1 MKVLFVFGGLP
12 HYFNKVMNRI
22 NEHPEMDVSVIAPL
36 GKGSTI
42 GSGVHESDKDIGFEL
57 TRLEE
62 YNTFYGK
69 PFFRGFYAAIKKIKP
84 DVIVIG
90 WPYFLAFVFKPLLLI
105 RLKLAGIKLISKE
118 IPFTVPAYN
127 ENITEFTNRCADSQK
142 DEKIFHSKSVFRFHQ
157 LLRKYLYTFAF
168 DHAVLYIESGIP
180 IIRSYGLKEKNIT
193 VTFNSPDTDAI
204 FKTLDDINSNHKI
217 PVKDPYRLLHIGRL
231 VKWKNVDLLI
241 KAVDLLKEKYPRL
254 NLCVIGKGE
263 EENNL
268 KNLVDDLHLSAQ
280 VKFLGAIYEG
290 EDQSMEMLKSGIY
303 VLAGMGG
310 LSINEA
316 MAHSLPV
323 ICTIA
328 DGTEQHLVI
337 DGLNGFK
344 FKDNDLNDLV
354 LKIEQALHADRQKM
368 GEASLKLIQ
377 EKYNIG
383 TVANLYIKAFL
394 LQKGQ

>member
-22 NEHPEMDVSVIAPL
+22 NGHPEMDVSVIAPL

-42 GSGVHESDKDIGFEL
+42 GSGVHESDNNIGFEL
-57 TRLEE
+57 TRLQE
-62 YNTFYGK
+62 YKTFYGK
-69 PFFRGFYAAIKKIKP
+69 PFFKGFYQSVKNIKP

-90 WPYFLAFVFKPLLLI
+90 WPYFLAFVFKPLLL
-105 RLKLAGIKLISKE
+105 LKLKMAGIKLISKE
-118 IPFTVPAYN
+118 IPFTVPAFN
-127 ENITEFTNRCADSQK
+127 ESISEFSNRCAESQK

-157 LLRKYLYTFAF
+157 WLRKYLYTFAF

-180 IIRSYGLKEKNIT
+180 IIKSYGLKDENIT

-204 FKTLDDINSNHKI
+204 FTTLNQLQANNKT
-217 PVKDPYRLLHIGRL
+217 PAKDRFRLLHIGRL

-241 KAVDLLKEKYPRL
+241 KAVDVLHLKYPQL
-254 NLCVIGKGE
+254 NLCIIGKGE

-268 KNLVDDLHLSAQ
+268 KKLVDDLQLTSQ

-290 EDQSMEMLKSGIY
+290 EDQSTEMLKSGIY

-316 MAHSLPV
+316 MAHALPI

-344 FKDNDLNDLV
+344 FKDNDLDDLIQ
-354 LKIEQALHADRQKM
+354 KIELALHADLEKM
-368 GEASLKLIQ
+368 GGESLKLIQ
-377 EKYNIG
+377 EKYNIS

-394 LQKGQ
+394 MQKRN

>member
-1 MKVLFVFGGLP
+1 
-12 HYFNKVMNRI
+12 MNRI
-22 NEHPEMDVSVIAPL
+22 NEHPEMDVSVIAPQ

-69 PFFRGFYAAIKKIKP
+69 PFFRGFFTAIKKIKP

-118 IPFTVPAYN
+118 IPFTVPAFN

-157 LLRKYLYTFAF
+157 WLRKYLYTLAF
-168 DHAVLYIESGIP
+168 DHAVLYIESGVP
-180 IIRSYGLKEKNIT
+180 IIRSYGLKEENIT

-204 FKTLDDINSNHKI
+204 FKTLDDIHTNNKI
-217 PVKDPYRLLHIGRL
+217 PLKDPYRLLHIGRL

-241 KAVDLLKEKYPRL
+241 KAVDILSEKYPKL
-254 NLCVIGKGE
+254 NLCIIGKGE

-268 KNLVDDLHLSAQ
+268 KNLAEDLHISDQ

-290 EDQSMEMLKSGIY
+290 EDQSMEMLKSGVY

-354 LKIEQALHADRQKM
+354 LKIEQALHADRLKM